1 MGAALLAGT
10 PVGRPADSVRLA
22 AIMPKPRQIIG
33 SEHRPS
39 ASNPLIWGTNCAKR
53 VGMRVALP
61 MGMNGSSG
69 WQFRKTGAALL
80 VLASMAAGAG
90 PGFERAERLYQRTE
104 YAAAID
110 TLLAS
115 SGDSAASNA
124 LIGKSYF
131 MQGQYKRSSTYL
143 EKAVA
148 EDPRNAEYHDWLGK
162 AYGRRAEHASFVA
175 ALPLA
180 TKTRECFERA
190 VALDP
195 ANLEALGDLFEF
207 YLDAPGIIGGGIAR
221 AEAIAARIGQLS
233 AAESHYVRARLAEK
247 RKDIR
252 EAEIEYRHAMEAA
265 PHDVGRIIDL
275 ATFLSRQ
282 HRYQESD
289 QLFDLASRMTPAS
302 SKVIFARAADYIH
315 TKRNLSEAR
324 SLLQQYSA
332 LPHTPDDPPQS
343 EVAQLTEKLP

>member
-1 MGAALLAGT
+1 MNGASCWKLRRAMPLFFVFASAAVGAGT
-10 PVGRPADSVRLA
+10 D
-22 AIMPKPRQIIG
+22 
-33 SEHRPS
+33 
-39 ASNPLIWGTNCAKR
+39 
-53 VGMRVALP
+53 
-61 MGMNGSSG
+61 
-69 WQFRKTGAALL
+69 
-80 VLASMAAGAG
+80 
-90 PGFERAERLYQRTE
+90 FERAERLYQRTD

-110 TLLAS
+110 TLLS
-115 SGDSAASNA
+115 SAKDSAANNA

-131 MQGQYKRSSTYL
+131 MQGQYKSSSTYL

-148 EDPRNAEYHDWLGK
+148 EDPANAEYYDWLGK
-162 AYGRRAEHASFVA
+162 AYGRRAEHASFVT

-180 TKTRECFERA
+180 IRTRECFEKA

-207 YLDAPGIIGGGIAR
+207 YLEAPGVIGGGIAK
-221 AEAIAARIGQLS
+221 AEAIAARIAQLS

-252 EAEIEYRHAMEAA
+252 ESELEYRQAMEAA

-275 ATFLSRQ
+275 ANFLSRQ

-289 QLFDLASRMTPAS
+289 QLFDLARRIEPGSA
-302 SKVIFARAADYIH
+302 KVIFARAADDIQ

-324 SLLQQYSA
+324 TLLQQYAAS
-332 LPHTPDDPPQS
+332 PHTPDDPPQS
-343 EVAQLTEKLP
+343 EVARLAGQLR